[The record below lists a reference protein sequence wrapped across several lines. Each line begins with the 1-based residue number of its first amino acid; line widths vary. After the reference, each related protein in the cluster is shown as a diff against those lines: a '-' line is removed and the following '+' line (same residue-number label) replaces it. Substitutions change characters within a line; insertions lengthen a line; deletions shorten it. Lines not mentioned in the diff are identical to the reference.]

1 MANLQHIPVL
11 AQEVIDG
18 LALHSGARIL
28 DGTVGLGGHAALM
41 LDATSPHGELV
52 AFDRDAS
59 NLRTAQETCA
69 AYTGRTTFIHDSF
82 GNVGNHSLGM
92 FDAALLDLGFS
103 SVHVDDAARGF
114 SFMQDGPLDMRY
126 DVSQALTAETVVN
139 TWSQDDIAAMLR
151 RLGEDPR
158 APIIAKA
165 IVDAR
170 RHMRIDTTKQLADI
184 VSSVV
189 PRTGKIHP
197 ATRTFQALRIA
208 VNDELAE
215 VERGLAGIMTMLA
228 PGARFA
234 VITFHSL
241 EDRLVKQFFKSRSD
255 VRSVTKK
262 PITPSE
268 QEVRENPRSRSA
280 KLRIVERV
288 PS

>member
-1 MANLQHIPVL
+1 MANPQHIPVL

-18 LALHSGARIL
+18 LALHSGARVL

-69 AYTGRTTFIHDSF
+69 AYAGRTTFIHDSF

-228 PGARFA
+228 PGARFV

-280 KLRIVERV
+280 KLRIVECV